1 MTDTAMRMNLISR
14 LGLRRSAPRGRP
26 LLLAAVAALL
36 ISGCSADPDD
46 LEPIVPA
53 AQAREQVPAL
63 LETATAAFKLP
74 APPAPQASEATVEV
88 QPCDDRAGQPDPD
101 NLIRVFGGRE
111 IPSPAGDSEQQVERV
126 SAALAESNGWER
138 EKAPVGSSWRLRTPE
153 GYMLVLRP
161 VSPQRM
167 TISIASPCARP

>member
-1 MTDTAMRMNLISR
+1 MTDTAMRMNVISR

-63 LETATAAFKLP
+63 LETATAAFNLP
-74 APPAPQASEATVEV
+74 APPAPQASEVEV

-138 EKAPVGSSWRLRTPE
+138 EKASVGSSWRLRTPE

-161 VSPQRM
+161 ISPQRM

>member
-1 MTDTAMRMNLISR
+1 MTDTAMRMNVISR
-14 LGLRRSAPRGRP
+14 LGLRRSAPGGRP

-63 LETATAAFKLP
+63 LETATAAFNLP
-74 APPAPQASEATVEV
+74 TPPAPAENEIEEQR
-88 QPCDDRAGQPDPD
+88 CDDRAGQPDPD
-101 NLIRVFGGRE
+101 NLIRVFGGRQ
-111 IPSPAGDSEQQVERV
+111 IPSPAGDSEQQVETV
-126 SAALAESNGWER
+126 SASLATANNWSR
-138 EKAPVGSSWRLRTPE
+138 EKASVGSSWRLRTPE

-161 VSPQRM
+161 VSPELM

>member
-1 MTDTAMRMNLISR
+1 MTDTAMRMNLIAR
-14 LGLRRSAPRGRP
+14 LGLRRSLRGSP

-46 LEPIVPA
+46 LEPVVPA

-74 APPAPQASEATVEV
+74 APPAPQASEVEE

-101 NLIRVFGGRE
+101 ELIRVFGGRQ
-111 IPSPAGDSEQQVERV
+111 IPSPAGDSEQQVEGV
-126 SAALAESNGWER
+126 SAALAEANNWSR
-138 EKAPVGSSWRLRTPE
+138 EMASVGSSWRLRTPE

-161 VSPQRM
+161 VSPEVM

>member
-1 MTDTAMRMNLISR
+1 MTDTAMRMNVISR

-26 LLLAAVAALL
+26 LLLAAAAALL

-46 LEPIVPA
+46 LEPVVPA

-63 LETATAAFKLP
+63 LETATAAFNLP
-74 APPAPQASEATVEV
+74 APPAPQASEVEE
-88 QPCDDRAGQPDPD
+88 QPCDDRAGQPDGE
-101 NLIRVFGGRE
+101 NLIRLFGNRP
-111 IPSPAGDSEQQVERV
+111 IPAPAGDAEQQVETV
-126 SAALAESNGWER
+126 SASLATANDWSR
-138 EKAPVGSSWRLRTPE
+138 EKASVGSSWRLRTPE

-161 VSPQRM
+161 VSPQLM